1 MRLFKTLC
9 ILAILSI
16 TAGPVFADTEPTFN
30 RASLNVSVG
39 EDVRAD
45 TISGILGVTLQGKDN
60 SKLAND
66 VNTRIRDAL
75 KELSRFKNIKAET
88 LNYQT
93 QPIYQNGRQTGL
105 YEVSQTIRIESMDFD
120 KFSQAVHKLQPT
132 LDLQSVS
139 YQLSKAARTASEDRL
154 TSAAIKRFSTR
165 AKQVS
170 AEFGFN
176 DYRLV
181 SINIGG
187 SPQYRFRG
195 MEARAMKSMAAD
207 AAPPAFQAGEQT
219 VNISVN
225 GSIEMLR

>member
-1 MRLFKTLC
+1 MRFYNVLG

-45 TISGILGVTLQGKDN
+45 TISGILGVTLQGKDS
-60 SKLAND
+60 SKLVND
-66 VNTRIRDAL
+66 VNIRIRDAL

-88 LNYQT
+88 LNYNI
-93 QPIYQNGRQTGL
+93 QPVYQNGRQTGL
-105 YEVSQTIRIESMDFD
+105 YEVSQTIRIESLDFD

-154 TSAAIKRFSTR
+154 TSAAIKRFSAR

-170 AEFGFN
+170 LDFGFN

-187 SPQYRFRG
+187 SPQYHFRRQEARG
-195 MEARAMKSMAAD
+195 MADLAMA
-207 AAPPAFQAGEQT
+207 AAPPVFQAGEQT